1 MKNISNKQQLFH
13 LLCTFPHLENTYT
26 IGKDNCTVKHEEA
39 DIIIISY
46 VLEAVKAGKECIRVV
61 SDDTDVFVLL
71 VYWVWKLDIDKT
83 VQMQKWNGEVI
94 DINATVSSLGT
105 KCKNILGVH
114 ALSGCDTVSYPYG
127 KGKVSALKVL
137 DMDILLNMER
147 LGEEDATLEELLAAA
162 TQFFLILYDQKDAS
176 NLNQARYNIYKKKK
190 TKPNLKSL
198 PPTDLNLIEH
208 ILRAHL
214 QVMLWKSANK
224 SEPPEKTQD
233 ITKFGWSTK
242 DGIMPTFA
250 QQPIAPPMLLDV
262 ISCGCRSEG
271 KACAQRNCK
280 CHNDNLSCTEYCACE
295 SGDNCKNP
303 FTSHNYDAAPDHDEN
318 DEMEDGDAIE

>member
-1 MKNISNKQQLFH
+1 MLQFH
-13 LLCTFPHLENTYT
+13 HLVQNA
-26 IGKDNCTVKHEEA
+26 N
-39 DIIIISY
+39 
-46 VLEAVKAGKECIRVV
+46 
-61 SDDTDVFVLL
+61 VFVLL
-71 VYWVWKLDIDKT
+71 VYWVWNLDIDKT

-114 ALSGCDTVSYPYG
+114 ALSGCDTVPYPYG

-224 SEPPEKTQD
+224 SNKLWLP
-233 ITKFGWSTK
+233 
-242 DGIMPTFA
+242 
-250 QQPIAPPMLLDV
+250 V
-262 ISCGCRSEG
+262 R
-271 KACAQRNCK
+271 R
-280 CHNDNLSCTEYCACE
+280 
-295 SGDNCKNP
+295 
-303 FTSHNYDAAPDHDEN
+303 
-318 DEMEDGDAIE
+318 